1 MKKDEIFVKD
11 ILALA
16 DVKINGSNPW
26 DIQLNNHAF
35 YKRVLSQGSLGLGES
50 YMDGWW
56 DCDDIDEL
64 FYKILKADLEHKIVP
79 LKLFYMVIKAKLLN
93 LQSKKRAAQDVGYHY
108 NLGNVLFENMLDK
121 YMTYSCA
128 YWKNSS
134 SLDEAQEAKLK
145 LICDKIYLKPGITL
159 LDIGC
164 GWGSLM
170 KYAAQNFGV
179 ECTGI
184 TLSKEQVNLGTEL
197 CKGLPIEFRLM
208 DYRDITGKYDRIVS
222 VGMIEH
228 VGSKNYKA
236 FFRIINKCLKD
247 DGLFL
252 LHTIGTLNPKTANA
266 DPWTD
271 KYIFP
276 GGELPTVQRLANA
289 FEGLFVM
296 EDWHNFGVDYSK
308 TTKAWFQNFN
318 RNWSKIKSD
327 NYDERFYRMWKYFLL
342 SQSGAF
348 RSRRNHLWQIVLSK
362 SGVAGGYN
370 SVR

>member
-16 DVKINGSNPW
+16 EIKINGTSPW
-26 DIQLNNHAF
+26 DIQLKNENF
-35 YKRVLSQGSLGLGES
+35 YRRVLSQGSLGLGES

-56 DCDDIDEL
+56 DCNDIDEL
-64 FYKILKADLEHKIVP
+64 FFKILKADLEHKIVP
-79 LKLFYMVIKAKLLN
+79 LKILYMVFKAKLLN
-93 LQSKKRAAQDVGYHY
+93 IQNKKRSARDIGYHY
-108 NLGNVLFENMLDK
+108 NLGNVLFQNMLDK

-128 YWKNSS
+128 YWKSANT
-134 SLDEAQEAKLK
+134 LDQAQEAKLQ
-145 LICDKIYLKPGITL
+145 LICDKIYLKSGMTL
-159 LDIGC
+159 LDVGC

-170 KYAAQNFGV
+170 KYAAQNYGTKCV
-179 ECTGI
+179 GI
-184 TLSKEQVNLGTEL
+184 TLSQDQVNLGSKL
-197 CKGLPIEFRLM
+197 CEGLPIQFNLK
-208 DYRDITGKYDRIVS
+208 DYRRISGKYDRIVS

-228 VGSKNYKA
+228 VGSKNYNI
-236 FFRIINKCLKD
+236 FFKIMNNCLKD

-252 LHTIGTLNPKTANA
+252 LHTIGTLDPKTANA

-276 GGELPTVQRLANA
+276 GGELPTVQRIAKA
-289 FEGLFVM
+289 AEGQFVV
-296 EDWHNFGVDYSK
+296 EDWHNFGIDYS
-308 TTKAWFQNFN
+308 TTSKAWFEKFN
-318 RNWSKIKSD
+318 RNWKKIKSE

-348 RSRRNHLWQIVLSK
+348 RARRNHLWQIVFSK
-362 SGVAGGYN
+362 HGVQGGYT

>member
-26 DIQLNNHAF
+26 DIQIKNQNF

-93 LQSKKRAAQDVGYHY
+93 PQSKKRAAHDVGYHY

-128 YWKNSS
+128 YWKNSNK
-134 SLDEAQEAKLK
+134 LDEAQEAKLK
-145 LICDKIYLKPGITL
+145 LICDKIYLKPGMTL

-170 KYAAQNFGV
+170 KYAAQNYGTK
-179 ECTGI
+179 CTGI
-184 TLSKEQVNLGTEL
+184 TLSQEQVNLGTEL

-208 DYRDITGKYDRIVS
+208 DYRDITGNYDRVVS

-228 VGSKNYKA
+228 VGSKNYRT
-236 FFRIINKCLKD
+236 FFRIMNKCLKD

-276 GGELPTVQRLANA
+276 GGELPTVQRLAKA

-308 TTKAWFQNFN
+308 TTKAWFENFN
-318 RNWSKIKSD
+318 RNWNKIKSD
-327 NYDERFYRMWKYFLL
+327 NYDERFYRMWKYFLF

-362 SGVAGGYN
+362 NGVPQGYN